1 MVRQKYKWLTKV
13 LILKKLKPKILILTM
28 FYRSDKLK
36 VAQVEIA
43 KNE

>member
-28 FYRSDKLK
+28 FYRSDQLK

>member
-1 MVRQKYKWLTKV
+1 MVRQKYKWLTGV
-13 LILKKLKPKILILTM
+13 LILKKLKLKILILTM

-36 VAQVEIA
+36 VAQVEIT